1 MAEQVKV
8 FKNVIDVTVPV
19 TATTVPLH
27 TTSATQRAV
36 IKDIDCLN
44 LGKNATLDLDGRT
57 MNSGTDAGVLE
68 RTKSLIMGP
77 SSTLSLKFPAKP
89 ATAYKG
95 MMFFYGP
102 EGIQLVEGTGL
113 TAAFHSQTQITS
125 TDNNTTY
132 GRSGAIHVHS
142 TTGVVT
148 YLTLKTGT
156 VKVYEDGTGAE
167 IATYSLG
174 ASGTSAYQFCTDG
187 TYLYGVSSATYIH
200 RKHIESVVNTDF
212 TCTGASMQVPA
223 DNTGAYV
230 VYHNGKIYSK
240 VQGNSTIVSILD
252 IATAVVTSKTANTGT
267 SHFAV
272 GGYSDGGG
280 VLTTAAGVTY
290 IVEQGTDSWYYWN
303 LSTDVVT
310 RVSNNG
316 TASSTE
322 YGNSFTQIAPGIA
335 LILGEESDRATVIDM
350 NTSPPTWSTT
360 LKPQHD
366 FTLNK
371 TAHTYGNAF
380 TIAGGIVSVPAR
392 SYTALCAGID
402 ITED

>member
-8 FKNVIDVTVPV
+8 FKNVIDVAVPV
-19 TATTVPLH
+19 TATTVSLH

-44 LGKNATLDLDGRT
+44 LGKNVTLDLDGRT

-68 RTKSLIMGP
+68 RTKNLIMGP

-95 MMFFYGP
+95 MMFFYGT
-102 EGIQLVEGTGL
+102 EGFQLVEGDGL
-113 TAAFHSQTQITS
+113 TAAFTSQTQITTTSNS
-125 TDNNTTY
+125 TA
-132 GRSGAIHVHS
+132 GHSGAVHVHS

-148 YLTLKTGT
+148 YLTLYQGN
-156 VKVYEDGTGAE
+156 VKVYEDATGAE
-167 IATYSLG
+167 IDSYPLDVNAG
-174 ASGTSAYQFCTDG
+174 QVYQFCTDG
-187 TYLYGVSSATYIH
+187 TYLYGVNAFGNTIH
-200 RKHIESVVNTDF
+200 RKHIESLANTDF
-212 TCTGASMQVPA
+212 TVSGMAYPASNQ
-223 DNTGAYV
+223 GSYV
-230 VYHNGKIYSK
+230 VHHNGKLYSK
-240 VQGNSTIVSILD
+240 TNGNSSIVTILD

-267 SHFAV
+267 SRFAV

-280 VLTTAAGVTY
+280 VLTTTAGVTY
-290 IVEQGTDSWYYWN
+290 IVEQGTDNWYYWN

-310 RVSNNG
+310 RTGNG
-316 TASSTE
+316 SATSTE
-322 YGNSFTQIAPGIA
+322 YGNGFTQIAPGVA
-335 LILGEESDRATVIDM
+335 LILGEETDRATVIDM

-371 TAHTYGNAF
+371 TANTYGSSF
-380 TIAGGIVSVPAR
+380 TIAGGVVAIPAR

>member
-8 FKNVIDVTVPV
+8 FKNVVDQVVPV
-19 TATTVPLH
+19 TATTVSLH

-44 LGKNATLDLDGRT
+44 LGKNVTLDLDGRT

-68 RTKSLIMGP
+68 RTKNLIMGP
-77 SSTLSLKFPAKP
+77 SSTLSLKFPARP

-95 MMFFYGP
+95 MMFFYGT
-102 EGIQLVEGTGL
+102 EGSQLVEGDGL
-113 TAAFHSQTQITS
+113 TAAFYSQTQITS
-125 TDNNTTY
+125 TNSNVNY
-132 GRSGAIHVHS
+132 GTSGAIHVHS

-148 YLTLKTGT
+148 YLTLKNGN
-156 VKVYEDGTGAE
+156 VKVYEDSTGAE
-167 IATYSLG
+167 ISTYSLG
-174 ASGTSAYQFCTDG
+174 ASGSVAYQFCTDG
-187 TYLYGVSSATYIH
+187 TYLYGVSSGTLIH
-200 RKHIESVVNTDF
+200 RKHIESLASTDF
-212 TCTGASMQVPA
+212 AVNGMAIPA

-230 VYHNGKIYSK
+230 VHHNGKLYSK
-240 VQGNSTIVSILD
+240 TNGNSHIVTILD
-252 IATAVVTSKTANTGT
+252 IATAVVTSKSANTGT
-267 SHFAV
+267 SQFPV
-272 GGYSDGGG
+272 GGYSDGAG
-280 VLTTAAGVTY
+280 VLTTTAGVTY
-290 IVEQGTDSWYYWN
+290 IVEQGTNYWYYWN

-310 RVSNNG
+310 RVSNG
-316 TASSTE
+316 TATSTE
-322 YGNSFTQIAPGIA
+322 YGNGFTQIAPGVA
-335 LILGEESDRATVIDM
+335 LILGEENDRATVIDM

-371 TAHTYGNAF
+371 TANTYGSSF
-380 TIAGGIVSVPAR
+380 TIAGGIVPVPAR